1 MKPPKFRRL
10 FYNLL
15 KTKSRSFQNE
25 RDRIFSGKTDF
36 ISVVGCPFHR
46 TRNLANQRFH

>member
-1 MKPPKFRRL
+1 MKPPKIRRL

-25 RDRIFSGKTDF
+25 RDRIFSKELILFQLSDTHFIEPKT
-36 ISVVGCPFHR
+36 
-46 TRNLANQRFH
+46 